1 MDLFCP
7 RGGRGKVMWLDPEDP
22 SVPNGSVLR
31 RRFADIYA
39 STAIRVVSGKINPK
53 DVDSGAKIWSK
64 RLVVVV

>member
-31 RRFADIYA
+31 RRGA
-39 STAIRVVSGKINPK
+39 SRHENASAAIRVVSGKINPK
-53 DVDSGAKIWSK
+53 DVQCW
-64 RLVVVV
+64 